1 MLPLPTP
8 TGIVATGATLAGLA
22 AGVTAGLA
30 LAAAFH
36 AAHAL
41 RPGTG
46 TDARD
51 ERGGW
56 S

>member
-1 MLPLPTP
+1 MPLPTP

-22 AGVTAGLA
+22 AGVAAGLA

-41 RPGTG
+41 RAPK
-46 TDARD
+46 DAERIAD
-51 ERGGW
+51 RGGW